1 MENFMEAVNYSELRK
16 SLKSVL
22 DGVCENHEPVIIT
35 RKNSDNLVL
44 LSYEDY
50 SAIEETA
57 YLLRS
62 PKNAKRLRESIESFR
77 KEEGKERRLIEDEE

>member
-1 MENFMEAVNYSELRK
+1 MDSVNYSELRAN
-16 SLKSVL
+16 LKTTM
-22 DGVCENHEPVIIT
+22 DRVCENHEPVIIT
-35 RKNSDNLVL
+35 RKNRSNLVL

-62 PKNAKRLRESIESFR
+62 PKNAKKLRESIRSFN
-77 KEEGKERRLIEDEE
+77 KGTGTERELIEVDE

>member
-1 MENFMEAVNYSELRK
+1 MNAINYSDLRTN
-16 SLKSVL
+16 LKSTM
-22 DGVCENHEPVIIT
+22 DQVCENHEPLIIT

-50 SAIEETA
+50 SAIEETS

-62 PKNAKRLRESIESFR
+62 PKNAKRLRESINSFY
-77 KEEGKERRLIEDEE
+77 EGKGVERELIEVSE

>member
-1 MENFMEAVNYSELRK
+1 MDSINYSELRAN
-16 SLKSVL
+16 LKTTMDRVS
-22 DGVCENHEPVIIT
+22 ENHEPVIIT
-35 RKNSDNLVL
+35 RKNRSNLVL

-62 PKNAKRLRESIESFR
+62 PRNAQRLRESIKSFN
-77 KEEGKERRLIEDEE
+77 EGKGLERELIEIDE